1 MQVVLRYERLVNC
14 VSLLLVPSNSKRFH
28 LQTSEMQLFMTK
40 AIANVAF
47 CWAMVLHVKLL
58 LVGFLFFYV
67 SSFLFPTYYR
77 SFQVVP
83 PCSSLFQLVP
93 ACFRC
98 FQLIPA
104 GSSTFIV
111 FCGIYI
117 INTFT

>member
-1 MQVVLRYERLVNC
+1 MQVLLRYERLVNC
-14 VSLLLVPSNSKRFH
+14 ASLLLVPSNSKRFH
-28 LQTSEMQLFMTK
+28 LQTSEMQLFMTI

-47 CWAMVLHVKLL
+47 CWAMVLQVQLL
-58 LVGFLFFYV
+58 PVGFLFFYV
-67 SSFLFPTYYR
+67 TSFLCPAYYR
-77 SFQVVP
+77 YFQVVP
-83 PCSSLFQLVP
+83 GCSNSFQLVP

-111 FCGIYI
+111 FCSIYI

>member
-28 LQTSEMQLFMTK
+28 LQTSEMQLFMAK
-40 AIANVAF
+40 AIANVVF

-58 LVGFLFFYV
+58 PVGFLFFLCQFFSV
-67 SSFLFPTYYR
+67 SNLL
-77 SFQVVP
+77 QVLP
-83 PCSSLFQLVP
+83 GCSSLFQLVP